1 VRISKKEFAELQK
14 RRNLQLSPQKPQ
26 KPQKAQEAQQ
36 DIASAERYYYD
47 QANIM
52 ANWLELYGKIPCI
65 SESLYH
71 QMVLDQSYRA
81 HMAVRE
87 FHFAAPE
94 RLFRADF
101 CWPNLSLILEI
112 DGGLHLAGGGR
123 HNSDKDRDKLN
134 LAALLNYR
142 VVRFSTDRLKVNPT
156 GCVDFILRF
165 MSHI

>member
-1 VRISKKEFAELQK
+1 MRLSEREYALLCKKQSIKLERPKTK
-14 RRNLQLSPQKPQ
+14 RLKKPTTTEQ
-26 KPQKAQEAQQ
+26 
-36 DIASAERYYYD
+36 RYFQD

-65 SESLYH
+65 TEAQYH
-71 QMVLDQSYRA
+71 QMQLDGTYRA

-87 FHFAAPE
+87 FHFAAPD
-94 RLFRADF
+94 RLYRADF
-101 CWPNLSLILEI
+101 CWPAHRVILEI

-142 VVRFSTDRLKVNPT
+142 VVRFSTDRLKANPL
-156 GCVDFILRF
+156 GCVDFMLKF
-165 MSHI
+165 LA